1 MLTTQ
6 QLSELRAS
14 LLNSKKEI
22 EERLRQSDHFDLER
36 GHYHESM
43 GELSSYD
50 NHPAD
55 EGTDLFEREKDIAL
69 NEHIEKELKDIQQ
82 ALKAIENGSYGI
94 CKKCGKEIPFER
106 LEALPTALYCKEHSP
121 DQFVSHNR
129 PIEEGVLMPPYG
141 KFEFDDV
148 DSVVFDAEDS
158 WQEVARF
165 GTSESPSDFAD
176 PPDHYNETYIE
187 SHDPVGYV
195 EEYENFAATDIHGKE
210 VKVYPSNQ
218 HEEYEELLDEMGT
231 MTSFGDLP
239 ASEKEPYTEKEE

>member
-1 MLTTQ
+1 
-6 QLSELRAS
+6 
-14 LLNSKKEI
+14 
-22 EERLRQSDHFDLER
+22 
-36 GHYHESM
+36 
-43 GELSSYD
+43 
-50 NHPAD
+50 
-55 EGTDLFEREKDIAL
+55 
-69 NEHIEKELKDIQQ
+69 
-82 ALKAIENGSYGI
+82 
-94 CKKCGKEIPFER
+94 
-106 LEALPTALYCKEHSP
+106 LYCKEHSP

-148 DSVVFDAEDS
+148 DSVAFDAEDS

-187 SHDPVGYV
+187 SHDSVGYV